1 MQNKDFDSIKSPLTT
16 QVATVKKSTESVDVS
31 KGFGYSDIK
40 IINKQ
45 IYAHTLV
52 RSLADRTLVNVVAVD
67 KKGELITVVEVD
79 LSFEEGAEMVEAL
92 NIELNGHTALKV
104 LHV

>member
-1 MQNKDFDSIKSPLTT
+1 MTT
-16 QVATVKKSTESVDVS
+16 QYAPIKTGTQT
-31 KGFGYSDIK
+31 DIK
-40 IINKQ
+40 IINKK

-52 RSLADRTLVNVVAVD
+52 RSIADRTLVNVVAVD

-92 NIELNGHTALKV
+92 NRDLKEGK
-104 LHV
+104 L

>member
-1 MQNKDFDSIKSPLTT
+1 MTT
-16 QVATVKKSTESVDVS
+16 KVATVKSSTE
-31 KGFGYSDIK
+31 SDIK
-40 IINKQ
+40 IINKK

-79 LSFEEGAEMVEAL
+79 LSFEEGADMVEAL
-92 NIELNGHTALKV
+92 NCDLKEGKV
-104 LHV
+104 DYV

>member
-1 MQNKDFDSIKSPLTT
+1 MTT
-16 QVATVKKSTESVDVS
+16 QYAPIKTSTQT
-31 KGFGYSDIK
+31 DIK

-52 RSLADRTLVNVVAVD
+52 RSFSDRTLVNVVAVD

-79 LSFEEGAEMVEAL
+79 LSFEEGADMVEAL
-92 NIELNGHTALKV
+92 NRDLKEGKQ
-104 LHV
+104 